1 MIVANVLGMLG
12 YLWMAHYAWAIPAER
27 AASISTTTSEP
38 FIWTIGVLPV
48 WALFLVINLA
58 WAVAIVLRR
67 PRTGAV
73 ALALVLAMW
82 GAAYVVD
89 YVHH

>member
-1 MIVANVLGMLG
+1 
-12 YLWMAHYAWAIPAER
+12 
-27 AASISTTTSEP
+27 
-38 FIWTIGVLPV
+38 V

-67 PRTGAV
+67 PRTGAL